1 MTDIRPGPIDGT
13 DAQMAI
19 VVNIRVRIVC
29 KHTIGGRDGQCRI
42 LGGAIA
48 VRKGDWIVVRP
59 VDRHHNVRCDRSAIV
74 VINGDGRG
82 NSEALADRKK
92 VKILVDDLVAPVDVA
107 GIGVARLRGDRDG
120 PFEQCDLGGS
130 QLRSIVMRRILPRD
144 GLQRGVDACG
154 RRPIV
159 EIGIGECDHARG
171 CVRCQA
177 ACNGR
182 LLADRTSQGGLCC
195 VHGRGIVRAGEDNRH
210 VLGCAVAHA

>member
-171 CVRCQA
+171 RICCRTAGHVRQ
-177 ACNGR
+177 
-182 LLADRTSQGGLCC
+182 LAERVRQDGATGNNE
-195 VHGRGIVRAGEDNRH
+195 RGVVGAGKDDCH
-210 VLGCAVAHA
+210 WLG